1 MLDCLVC
8 RGLFYRVL
16 REKKEFSSEN
26 LPTVLK
32 VVGVPFLVCTEA
44 IILELGSY

>member
-8 RGLFYRVL
+8 RGLFYKVI
-16 REKKEFSSEN
+16 RENKEFTSEN
-26 LPTVLK
+26 LATVLK
-32 VVGVPFLVCTEA
+32 VVRVPFLVCTEA